1 MVRRCRVLGLACA
14 VFLYPL
20 GSLSGQVA
28 LKAEDL
34 VGTWELVS
42 YKNLKTGAV
51 TRNTGTSWMQFS
63 RSHWTL
69 IDMEA
74 GRKVT
79 PNAEFDK
86 LTPEAKI
93 KTNYARIWNDKNE
106 QIFAARAG
114 TYTLVGDKL
123 HHPSVMAIYT
133 NIIGVDRV
141 LKIVRLDNTSL
152 IAHTDYPDDPTTT
165 DELTFRR
172 ID

>member
-1 MVRRCRVLGLACA
+1 MVRRRRILGLACA
-14 VFLYPL
+14 VLL
-20 GSLSGQVA
+20 SQMGALSGQAVPNA
-28 LKAEDL
+28 QDL

-51 TRNTGTSWMQFS
+51 TRNAGTAWMQFS
-63 RSHWTL
+63 RSHWTV
-69 IDMEA
+69 IDMDA

-79 PNAEFDK
+79 TNAEFDK

-106 QIFAARAG
+106 QVFAARGG

-123 HHPSVMAIYT
+123 HHPAVVAIYT
-133 NIIGVDRV
+133 NLIGVDRV
-141 LKIVRLDNTSL
+141 LKIVRLDKTSL
-152 IAHTDYPDDPTTT
+152 IAQTEYPDDPST